1 LQGASAGAS
10 YEVKTVTLPLRV
22 FDVDVC
28 LLEGGA
34 ASQGWILVM
43 REVTEDRQL
52 QQRLQQQERLAAVGQ
67 LAAGIA
73 HDFNNLLTGIIGFT
87 YLLQKHAEMPAAAQ
101 PMLAR
106 IVTQVERGAHLVRQI
121 LDFSRSSVSQ
131 LQRLDLARFVKNA
144 STFLQRAI
152 PENIRIVLDVEPGEY
167 VVLADTT
174 RLRQVL
180 MNLAINA
187 TEAMPAGGELRLRLS
202 QLTLSPGARP
212 PALEIPPGS
221 WQVLTVSDTGTGIA
235 AADLPRVFE
244 PFFTTKEPGKGSGL
258 GLAQVYGIVKQHDGY
273 IRAESQV
280 GSGTTVAIYLPV
292 VTRETQRSMGVAEP
306 VLPTPIPHGHGETV
320 LLVEDEP
327 AVLEVCY
334 VLLKELGYTVLT
346 ATNGQQAMEVYTAHQ
361 AAIALVL
368 LDLVMPEM
376 GGEALFKALRQM
388 NPAVKVVIMTGY
400 PLEEEGKQLLAQGI
414 LAWVQKPPS
423 IEQLARLI
431 SGVLAS

>member
-1 LQGASAGAS
+1 
-10 YEVKTVTLPLRV
+10 
-22 FDVDVC
+22 
-28 LLEGGA
+28 
-34 ASQGWILVM
+34 
-43 REVTEDRQL
+43 
-52 QQRLQQQERLAAVGQ
+52 
-67 LAAGIA
+67 
-73 HDFNNLLTGIIGFT
+73 
-87 YLLQKHAEMPAAAQ
+87 
-101 PMLAR
+101 
-106 IVTQVERGAHLVRQI
+106 
-121 LDFSRSSVSQ
+121 
-131 LQRLDLARFVKNA
+131 
-144 STFLQRAI
+144 
-152 PENIRIVLDVEPGEY
+152 
-167 VVLADTT
+167 
-174 RLRQVL
+174 
-180 MNLAINA
+180 
-187 TEAMPAGGELRLRLS
+187 MPAGGELRLRLA
-202 QLTLSPGARP
+202 QLTLSPGTRQ
-212 PALEIPPGS
+212 PALEIPPGT

-280 GSGTTVAIYLPV
+280 GCGTTMAIYLPV
-292 VTRETQRSMGVAEP
+292 MPWEKQRPVDVAEP
-306 VLPTPIPHGHGETV
+306 VLATPIPHGNGETV

-334 VLLKELGYTVLT
+334 ALLQELGYAVLT
-346 ATNGQQAMEVYTAHQ
+346 ATNGQQAMAVYTTHQ
-361 AAIALVL
+361 ATIALVL

-376 GGEALFKALRQM
+376 GGEELFHALRQL